1 MSKPTD
7 HQIVAAVEKHGGQS
21 AAARALNLPRT
32 TVQDAVYR
40 VQEGNPLQSKL
51 NVEKRAVAAP
61 KRGVKRFILS
71 SVQDDTAIDKKFLT
85 NLEAYAAHLGAEILV
100 AGYTYGTRREKGYDK
115 EVQQYLTRDQVDI
128 GGRLLFC
135 AEMRI
140 SPTASRPL
148 SGLETYTRTKWGV
161 FPHPR
166 VALQSVAT
174 MWNDPAKQIMTTG
187 TLSKPNYSATKAG
200 IKTEFHHMIGALL
213 VEIDSDGAVFCRHL
227 LADKHHGFQDLDAYV
242 VGGEVSVGHG
252 VEMITWGDIHTEQI
266 DPDVMLACWG
276 DGGMLDTLRPDA
288 QFFHD
293 ACDFLARN
301 HHQMRD
307 PHHLFKMHN
316 NNTESVEEGV
326 RDIYDFLTYAYR
338 ATVASYVVE
347 SNHDLMMLRWL
358 KEADYRADPV
368 NAEFFLR
375 AQAEVYASIRRG
387 DKDFS
392 IFEWAVRR
400 HEDDM
405 DVTFLR
411 ETDSLKLNNIEC
423 ALHGH
428 KGANGAKGHINSFA
442 KMGPKANVGHTHSCQ
457 IHEGIYCAGT
467 SSKLDLGYNAGGL
480 SSWSHSHIV
489 TYGNGKRTMVTMQG
503 GKWRA

>member
-1 MSKPTD
+1 MTKLTD
-7 HQIVAAVEKHGGQS
+7 QQIVAAVEKHGGQR
-21 AAARALNLPRT
+21 AAARALKMART
-32 TVQDAVYR
+32 TVQEAVYR
-40 VQEGNPLQSKL
+40 VEDGRSMQSKI
-51 NVEKRAVAAP
+51 NVEKRIVPAP

-71 SVQDDTAIDKKFLT
+71 AVQDDTAIDKKFLA
-85 NLEAYAAHLGAEILV
+85 NLEAYASHIGAEILV
-100 AGYTYGTRREKGYDK
+100 AGYTYGTRRERGYAK

-128 GGRLLFC
+128 GGKLLFC

-187 TLSKPNYSATKAG
+187 TLSRPNYSHTKAG
-200 IKTEFHHMIGALL
+200 VKTEFHHMIGAVI
-213 VEIDSDGAVFCRHL
+213 VEIDSDGDVFCRHL
-227 LADKHHGFQDLDAYV
+227 LADKAHDFQDLHVYVRDGVVHEDARV
-242 VGGEVSVGHG
+242 R
-252 VEMITWGDIHTEQI
+252 MITWGDIHTEQI
-266 DPDVMLACWG
+266 DERVKLACWG
-276 DGGMLDTLRPDA
+276 HGGMLDTLEPSD

-301 HHQMRD
+301 HHQIRD
-307 PHHLFKMHN
+307 PHHMFKMLSEG
-316 NNTESVEEGV
+316 TDSVEDGIHA
-326 RDIYDFLTYAYR
+326 IYDFLNYAYR
-338 ATVASYVVE
+338 PHIASYVVE
-347 SNHDLMMLRWL
+347 SNHDLMLMRWL
-358 KEADYRADPV
+358 KEADYKSDPV

-375 AQAEVYASIRRG
+375 AQAEVYAAIRRG
-387 DKDFS
+387 DKNFS
-392 IFEWAVRR
+392 VFEWAVRR
-400 HEDDM
+400 LDENL

-411 ETDSLKLNNIEC
+411 ETDSLKIAGIEC

-442 KMGPKANVGHTHSCQ
+442 KMGPKANVGHTHSAA
-457 IHEGIYCAGT
+457 IHEGIYQAGT
-467 SSKLDLGYNAGGL
+467 SSKLDLGYNSGGL
-480 SSWSHSHIV
+480 SSWSNAHIV
-489 TYGNGKRTMVTMQG
+489 TYPNGKRTIVTMQG